1 MKSVCKRFRGRNQ
14 IKGGRICN
22 PAKTLYSKIMYKY
35 AQINE
40 MRTFSYLKDSNKGK
54 LCTILTVKHD
64 FWLNGTSFPHSDRAG
79 ALRTRKIGK

>member
-35 AQINE
+35 AQFNE
-40 MRTFSYLKDSNKGK
+40 MKTFPYFRDYN
-54 LCTILTVKHD
+54 
-64 FWLNGTSFPHSDRAG
+64 
-79 ALRTRKIGK
+79 